1 MKIIDA
7 FWEKRNLGVS
17 CSEITIENDDSA
29 NSLLQQLQLNNK
41 TEYIVIKVPTNRI
54 DISSVLTTQGFTF
67 VECIINLK
75 LDIKNCGLSKI
86 EERICNTITY
96 TEVSGEKLNTVY
108 EEINKGLFS
117 TDRVAVDPFFTPSQ
131 ASNRYVNWIKDE
143 VSKGANVY
151 EIILKDKAI
160 GFFTFKTIGDNNYFP
175 FLAGLYQDYQ
185 KSGLGFVVIRKSIEE
200 VIKRGGG
207 IFNSF
212 VSTNNPSILNIHLK
226 QGFIIK
232 QMSYIYVK
240 HQ

>member
-108 EEINKGLFS
+108 EEINKVYC
-117 TDRVAVDPFFTPSQ
+117 TDRVKGSFFFPSQ

-160 GFFTFKTIGDNNYFP
+160 GF
-175 FLAGLYQDYQ
+175 LL
-185 KSGLGFVVIRKSIEE
+185 
-200 VIKRGGG
+200 
-207 IFNSF
+207 
-212 VSTNNPSILNIHLK
+212 LK
-226 QGFIIK
+226 L
-232 QMSYIYVK
+232 
-240 HQ
+240 